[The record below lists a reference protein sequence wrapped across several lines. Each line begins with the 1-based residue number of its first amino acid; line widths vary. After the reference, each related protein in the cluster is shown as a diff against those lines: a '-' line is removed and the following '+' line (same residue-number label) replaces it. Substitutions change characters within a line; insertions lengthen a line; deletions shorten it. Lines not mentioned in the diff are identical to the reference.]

1 MEGWIKSHRAIL
13 DNPIVCKDADHYAV
27 WGYLLHNAAHTPT
40 DAMFNGKRMTLK
52 PGQLIAG
59 RKRIAEFF
67 KIKESKVQRILM
79 LFENERQIE
88 RQTTNTNSLISITNW
103 VLYQSDEQQNELRM
117 NSDRTASEQ
126 QVNGQRTTTEQPMNS
141 DRTASEQQVNTIQEC
156 NNVINNT
163 HTVITSNNI
172 TSIYPNAR
180 THVTRVTRAVE
191 ILDWIAAN
199 YPAVQQMAEPV
210 TEQQAEW
217 LAAKYTDDDIHR
229 IVMAMDNKGATKNK
243 SAFSTFAAFARQDTI
258 LKERKE
264 AAEGKRYTYSEVCDL
279 VFTGRYVAA
288 DFAPVAATADGKR
301 LFARRQDVTSN
312 A

>member
-1 MEGWIKSHRAIL
+1 MEGWIKSYRAIL

-27 WGYLLHNAAHTPT
+27 WGYLLHNAAHAPT
-40 DAMFNGKRMTLK
+40 DTVFNGKRMTLK
-52 PGQLIAG
+52 PGQLITG
-59 RKRIAEFF
+59 RRKIADAF
-67 KIKESKVQRILM
+67 KIDESKVRRILK
-79 LFENERQIE
+79 LFETEQQIE
-88 RQTTNTNSLISITNW
+88 QRATNTSTLITIRNWSI
-103 VLYQSDEQQNELRM
+103 YQSNDQPN
-117 NSDRTASEQ
+117 DQ
-126 QVNGQRTTTEQPMNS
+126 QVNNERPTNAQPVTGSCTTDEQRATNECTTS
-141 DRTASEQQVNTIQEC
+141 DQQVTTIQEC
-156 NNVINNT
+156 KNIKNDNNVENVKNIT
-163 HTVITSNNI
+163 HTVFS
-172 TSIYPNAR
+172 SQR
-180 THVTRVTRAVE
+180 KKKSRATE

-217 LAAKYTDDDIHR
+217 LAAKYTDDDIRR

-243 SAFSTFAAFARQDTI
+243 SAFSTFAAFARQDMI

-264 AAEGKRYTYSEVCDL
+264 AATGKQYTYAEVCDL
-279 VFTGRYVAA
+279 VSTGRYVAS

>member
-1 MEGWIKSHRAIL
+1 MIMEGWIKSYRAIL

-27 WGYLLHNAAHTPT
+27 WGYLLHNAAHAPT
-40 DAMFNGKRMTLK
+40 DTVFNGKRMTLK
-52 PGQLIAG
+52 PGQLITG

-67 KIKESKVQRILM
+67 KINEAKVQRILM

-103 VLYQSDEQQNELRM
+103 VLYQSGEQQNELRM
-117 NSDRTASEQ
+117 NNDRTASEQ
-126 QVNGQRTTTEQPMNS
+126 QVNGQRTATEQPMNS
-141 DRTASEQQVNTIQEC
+141 DRTASERPLNTIQEC
-156 NNVINNT
+156 KNIKNDNNVENVKNIT
-163 HTVITSNNI
+163 HTVFSSQRKKN
-172 TSIYPNAR
+172 S
-180 THVTRVTRAVE
+180 RATE

-279 VFTGRYVAA
+279 VSTGRYVAA
-288 DFAPVAATADGKR
+288 DFAPIAATADGKR
-301 LFARRQDVTSN
+301 LFARRQDITPH